1 MEKRAVIYARVS
13 TDEQAENGNSLQSQ
27 IEICTNYANV
37 NGLQVIGEIQDDYSG
52 MKYKRPGLQV
62 ILQMVE
68 KAEVD
73 AIVVKSSDRWSRR
86 LVNTSILRDK
96 LNRYGV
102 ELHYAQRGRV
112 QNTPEHRVVD
122 NVEGSFNE
130 YWRDKIIENTT
141 RGKRDKA
148 RIKGLYVQGPG
159 PYGYR
164 IDRTAPGGL
173 AINEDQAEVV
183 RLIFSL
189 YNSGYSL
196 QQVAHE
202 LRRRNIEPPKGGNSY
217 LSGLYRL
224 YLLQRGNMHRQRGR
238 QLHPRNSPGR

>member
-148 RIKGLYVQGPG
+148 RIKGLYV
-159 PYGYR
+159 
-164 IDRTAPGGL
+164 
-173 AINEDQAEVV
+173 
-183 RLIFSL
+183 
-189 YNSGYSL
+189 
-196 QQVAHE
+196 
-202 LRRRNIEPPKGGNSY
+202 PPAGW
-217 LSGLYRL
+217 R
-224 YLLQRGNMHRQRGR
+224 
-238 QLHPRNSPGR
+238 